1 MTNRTVGDIAA
12 RDRPRPIL
20 EHFSELQRRM
30 TLTAILFALGFVA
43 ALVFYEPIIKVL
55 LIPAHGNLS
64 PASTPIVTG
73 LTEFMGVTIKI
84 GIIAGFLVALPMLI
98 CQIVLFIA
106 PALSAQ
112 TTRLFFSL
120 IPAVLLL
127 FAGGT
132 CLGYF
137 MVVPTMVRF
146 LLGFGSD
153 LVTPM
158 IRLGDYLGIILM
170 LLAGLG
176 LAFQTPV
183 IMFVLAKF
191 RIVSYRGF
199 LRFWR
204 HIIVISFV
212 IGAIFDPTPN
222 PFDQI
227 VVAGCI
233 ITLYFI
239 GILIAWFLHRNRAV
253 ARIAE
258 DASSYSRSPG

>member
-1 MTNRTVGDIAA
+1 MKNQTVGDNAA

-20 EHFSELQRRM
+20 EHFTELQRRM
-30 TLTAILFALGFVA
+30 TFTAVLFALGFVA
-43 ALVFYEPIIKVL
+43 ALVLYEPIIRVL

-64 PASTPIVTG
+64 PTSTPIVTG
-73 LTEFMGVTIKI
+73 LTEFMGITIKI
-84 GIIAGFLVALPMLI
+84 GVIAGLLVALPMLI

-106 PALSAQ
+106 PALSPQ
-112 TTRLFFSL
+112 TTRLFL
-120 IPAVLLL
+120 TLVPTVLLL
-127 FAGGT
+127 FAAGT

-137 MVVPTMVRF
+137 MVVPTMVHF

-158 IRLGDYLGIILM
+158 IRLSDYLGVILM

-183 IMFVLAKF
+183 IMFVLARF
-191 RIVSYRGF
+191 GIVSYRGF

-204 HIIVISFV
+204 HTVVISFV

-222 PFDQI
+222 PFDQV

-239 GILIAWFLHRNRAV
+239 GVLIAWILHQRRPV
-253 ARIAE
+253 AKLAE
-258 DASSYSRSPG
+258 GAPSYS